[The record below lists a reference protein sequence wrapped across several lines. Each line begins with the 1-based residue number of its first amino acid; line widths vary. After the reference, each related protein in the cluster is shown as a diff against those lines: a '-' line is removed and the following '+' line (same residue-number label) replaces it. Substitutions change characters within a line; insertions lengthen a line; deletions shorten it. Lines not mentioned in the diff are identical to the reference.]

1 MRNDLQH
8 RIQWFHRNV
17 ALGNH
22 PTVALMS
29 ERFGISL
36 RQAYYDIN
44 LLRCRLHAP
53 LIFSA
58 AEGGYRYT
66 EPYVLPATL
75 SELGAEDCTGLA
87 ALLDLEEEQPAL
99 ARQSMVQLQI
109 PFRAVLRIESPL
121 SILNFR
127 RYLVE
132 EEEDGRFV
140 CEFPNLELFL
150 SLIFT
155 DEGEIRILEPDWLR
169 ERLYAMAEKTL
180 RANRPVEEASAGG
193 QE

>member
-22 PTVALMS
+22 PTAALMS

-44 LLRCRLHAP
+44 LLRSRLHAP
-53 LIFSA
+53 LVFSA
-58 AEGGYRYT
+58 AEGGYLYT
-66 EPYVLPATL
+66 EPYVLPSVT
-75 SELGAEDCTGLA
+75 SELGSADCTGLA
-87 ALLDLEEEQPAL
+87 ALLDMEEEQPAL
-99 ARQSMVQLQI
+99 AQRSTVQLQI
-109 PFRAVLRIESPL
+109 PFRAVLQIESPL

-132 EEEDGRFV
+132 EEEGGRFV

-155 DEGEIRILEPDWLR
+155 DDGEVRILEPEWLR
-169 ERLYAMAEKTL
+169 ERLCAMAEKTL
-180 RANRPVEEASAGG
+180 RANRRPAEEPNGA
-193 QE
+193 